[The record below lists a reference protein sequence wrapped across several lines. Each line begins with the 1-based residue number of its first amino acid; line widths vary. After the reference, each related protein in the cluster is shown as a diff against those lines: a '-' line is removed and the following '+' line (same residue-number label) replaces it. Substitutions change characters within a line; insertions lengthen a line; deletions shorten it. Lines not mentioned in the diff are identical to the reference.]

1 MSITTYFHPVYLSQ
15 FIIANFTSYKLFFAI
30 YLTVISID
38 LWKKKKSRKIKIEK
52 VGKIRTRFLTSNLWT
67 GNLSRGDKLNII
79 DTRPL
84 TFSIIRAKNMYLYSS
99 GSILQVHTSFIITMI
114 GPIFRVEYLTS

>member
-1 MSITTYFHPVYLSQ
+1 M
-15 FIIANFTSYKLFFAI
+15 
-30 YLTVISID
+30 
-38 LWKKKKSRKIKIEK
+38 KKKKSRKIKIEK
-52 VGKIRTRFLTSNLWT
+52 IGKIRTRFLTSNLWT

-84 TFSIIRAKNMYLYSS
+84 TFSIIRAKNMYLYSN